1 MASKKTAY
9 AKNKSLLADALG
21 ISYGALDRYLKMRG
35 APQRHNS
42 KGYPVDTI
50 RQFVELNTNDSRVAQ
65 KLEDS
70 RASKVN
76 GAIAKDEV
84 LPTNWKQRKERALA
98 LKAEHELKVNAGS
111 FLLWEDFQ
119 KFAGEAIVTVTKELR
134 RSFES
139 TLPPQ
144 CEGLK
149 GTQIRQ
155 KNAHALD
162 RILESFSRKML
173 EDAKN
178 YKGRKPKGGRPSGS
192 ARSSRK

>member
-1 MASKKTAY
+1 MGNKPTTY

-42 KGYPVDTI
+42 RGYPIEKVRT
-50 RQFVELNTNDSRVAQ
+50 FVESNTNDARVAQ
-65 KLEDS
+65 KLEDGKPS
-70 RASKVN
+70 SETSTDA
-76 GAIAKDEV
+76 V

-98 LKAEHELKVNAGS
+98 LKAEHELKINAGA

-119 KFAGEAIVTVTKELR
+119 QFTGEAIVTITKELR
-134 RSFES
+134 RAFES

-155 KNAHALD
+155 KNAQALD
-162 RILESFSRKML
+162 RILESFNHKLL
-173 EDAKN
+173 EDAKS
-178 YKGRKPKGGRPSGS
+178 YKGNKPKGGRPTGPS
-192 ARSSRK
+192 RSSRK